1 MRRSTLWSS
10 RWWSD
15 GLYLGALLAML
26 MAGPAQAQMGSELRL
41 GVLQVSSAEGPAS
54 AVSLGFLGV
63 ELERRTSIRADHRA
77 AQVPLDPRRLMDFP
91 LLVLATRSMLPEL
104 TQKQVGILSSWMSS
118 GGMLLVD
125 WQGGGGEIE
134 GFRIALESWVHM
146 LFPGA
151 ALVRVPRGSVLYRSF
166 YRVATATGRLHL
178 VEDLFGVQIGERWVM
193 VVSFNDMVSTVDRR
207 SDGRFSQDVLPG
219 GETQREQAI
228 RLMVNLVMYA
238 LCLDYKD
245 DRLHLDYLKSRRKWR
260 LPDPQPRP

>member
-1 MRRSTLWSS
+1 MKRTT
-10 RWWSD
+10 WWSLRRWTN
-15 GLYLGALLAML
+15 GQCWWAFAVLLF
-26 MAGPAQAQMGSELRL
+26 AGSAHAQSGSELRL
-41 GVLQVSSAEGPAS
+41 GVLQVSSAEGTAS

-77 AQVPLDPRRLMDFP
+77 AQVPLDAQRLMDFP

-104 TQKQVGILSSWMSS
+104 TAKQVGILSSWMSV

-134 GFRIALESWVHM
+134 RFRVALESWVHA

-151 ALVRVPRGSVLYRSF
+151 TLVRIPKASVLYRSF
-166 YRVATATGRLHL
+166 YRVAEATGRLHL

-193 VVSFNDMVSTVDRR
+193 VVSFNDMLSTVHRR

-219 GETQREQAI
+219 GEAQREQAI
-228 RLMVNLVMYA
+228 RLMVNLVVYA

-260 LPDPQPRP
+260 LPDPTSP